1 MAFLVTRE
9 NRRRDCVVRV
19 RFHPLKALIKASVR
33 VAAFGGWDA
42 GCMTDQSLEEQ
53 PRPLRF
59 LTLQQVADE
68 LNTKHSTVRGL
79 IGSGELPAIQIG
91 GRGQWR
97 IERTKLEDYI
107 TGAYATARTDITRG
121 GLDVDVPAKAPEV
134 AGSEG

>member
-1 MAFLVTRE
+1 M
-9 NRRRDCVVRV
+9 VRV

-68 LNTKHSTVRGL
+68 LNTKHNTIRAL
-79 IGSGELPAIQIG
+79 IASGDLPAIQIG

-97 IERTKLEDYI
+97 IERAMLEDYI
-107 TGAYATARTDITRG
+107 SAAYAKARTDI
-121 GLDVDVPAKAPEV
+121 AKGEV
-134 AGSEG
+134 

>member
-1 MAFLVTRE
+1 M
-9 NRRRDCVVRV
+9 VRV

-68 LNTKHSTVRGL
+68 LNTKHNTIRAL
-79 IGSGELPAIQIG
+79 IASGDLPAIQIG

-97 IERTKLEDYI
+97 IERAMLEDYI
-107 TGAYATARTDITRG
+107 SAAYAKARTDIARG
-121 GLDVDVPAKAPEV
+121 DIDASDSAAK
-134 AGSEG
+134 